1 MIGSRSGFVDYYIH
15 LTAPEPNKTGSVF
28 MKKLLLAVAAA
39 SAISLFAW
47 AEEVRTG
54 DILRTGHPD
63 EYIVKKG
70 DTLWDISGT
79 FLSKPWLWPD
89 IWEINPQI
97 KDPHWIYPGDLVR
110 LVYREGEPR
119 LVVDRTTKMSPDD
132 RATQPG
138 TTRLS
143 PQVRV
148 ESIEDAITTIPLEE
162 IDPFLS
168 RSRVVNPGDLESAA
182 YILQGSQQHLIVG
195 EGDTVY
201 ARGSFDGLGGYGVYR
216 KAEAMVDPK
225 TRELLGVH
233 AQGIGD
239 VTVTKVEGD
248 IATLNVS
255 RSYEEIR
262 PGDRLLPTEDQT
274 ITATFMPSAPD
285 VDINGVIMAVERGVS
300 QIGKMDVVFLNRGE
314 REGLQVG
321 NVLAIYRA
329 GETVKDRVK
338 GGNVTLPDERAG
350 LLMVFRTFEKMSF
363 ALVLE
368 TDRPLAVGDKV
379 RNP

>member
-1 MIGSRSGFVDYYIH
+1 
-15 LTAPEPNKTGSVF
+15 
-28 MKKLLLAVAAA
+28 MKKLFFAVVTV
-39 SAISLFAW
+39 SLISIFAW
-47 AEEVRTG
+47 AEEVVRTTG
-54 DILRTGHPD
+54 TVLRMDHPN
-63 EYIVKKG
+63 EYVVKKG

-79 FLSKPWLWPD
+79 FLSKPWLWPE

-97 KDPHWIYPGDLVR
+97 EDPHWIYPGDLIR

-119 LVVDRTTKMSPDD
+119 LTLERTTKLAPGD
-132 RATQPG
+132 RSAING
-138 TTRLS
+138 TDRLS
-143 PQVRV
+143 PQVR
-148 ESIEDAITTIPLEE
+148 SQRIEDAITTIPLEE

-168 RSRVVNPGDLESAA
+168 RSRIVNPGDLESAA

-195 EGDTVY
+195 EGDAAY
-201 ARGSFDGLGGYGVYR
+201 ARGNFGDSITAYGVYR
-216 KAEAMVDPK
+216 KGEAVIDPV

-233 AQGIGD
+233 AQGVGNVNV
-239 VTVTKVEGD
+239 VTVAND
-248 IATLNVS
+248 IATLNVA

-262 PGDRLLPTEDQT
+262 PGDRLLPSDNEVL
-274 ITATFMPSAPD
+274 TAIFEPSAPD
-285 VDINGVIMAVERGVS
+285 ADISGLIIGVEKGVT
-300 QIGKMDVVFLNRGE
+300 QIGKLDVVFLNRGE

-321 NVLAIYRA
+321 NVLAIYKT
-329 GETVKDRVK
+329 GEMVADRVK
-338 GGNVTLPDERAG
+338 GDKVALPDERAG

>member
-1 MIGSRSGFVDYYIH
+1 
-15 LTAPEPNKTGSVF
+15 
-28 MKKLLLAVAAA
+28 MKKLLMAVIAT
-39 SAISLFAW
+39 SLISVMAW
-47 AEEVRTG
+47 AQDAVRSTG
-54 DILRTGHPD
+54 TVLKMGHPE

-79 FLSKPWLWPD
+79 FLDKPWLWPE

-97 KDPHWIYPGDLVR
+97 ENPHWIYPGDLIR
-110 LVYREGEPR
+110 LVYREGQPR
-119 LVVDRTTKMSPDD
+119 LTLERTTKL
-132 RATQPG
+132 TPG
-138 TTRLS
+138 TASADRQAINGATRLS
-143 PQVRV
+143 PQVRYQ
-148 ESIEDAITTIPLEE
+148 SIEDAITAIPLEE

-201 ARGSFDGLGGYGVYR
+201 ARGGFPDGLGGYGIYR
-216 KAEAMVDPK
+216 QAEALVDPK
-225 TRELLGVH
+225 TRELLGIH
-233 AQGIGD
+233 AQGIGNAN
-239 VTVTKVEGD
+239 VTKVESD
-248 IATLNVS
+248 IATLSVT
-255 RSYEEIR
+255 RSFEEVR
-262 PGDRLLPTEDQT
+262 PGDRLLPVDDQVL
-274 ITATFMPSAPD
+274 TAVFEPSAPD
-285 VDINGVIMAVERGVS
+285 VDIEGVIMAVERGVS
-300 QIGKMDVVFLNRGE
+300 QIGKLDVVFLNRGT

-321 NVLAIYRA
+321 NVLAIYRT
-329 GETVKDRVK
+329 GEVVADRVK
-338 GGNVTLPDERAG
+338 GGKVALPDERAG

>member
-1 MIGSRSGFVDYYIH
+1 
-15 LTAPEPNKTGSVF
+15 

-119 LVVDRTTKMSPDD
+119 LVVDRTTKLSPDD

-201 ARGSFDGLGGYGVYR
+201 ARGGFDGLGAYGVYR
-216 KAEAMVDPK
+216 KAEALVDPK

-239 VTVTKVEGD
+239 VSVTKVEGD

-300 QIGKMDVVFLNRGE
+300 QIGKLDVVFLNRGE

-321 NVLAIYRA
+321 NVLAIYRT

-338 GGNVTLPDERAG
+338 GGSVTLPDERAG

>member
-1 MIGSRSGFVDYYIH
+1 
-15 LTAPEPNKTGSVF
+15 
-28 MKKLLLAVAAA
+28 MKKLLLAVIAT
-39 SAISLFAW
+39 SLISVMSW
-47 AEEVRTG
+47 AQDVVKTTG
-54 DILRTGHPD
+54 TVLKMGHPD

-79 FLSKPWLWPD
+79 FLDKPWLWPE

-97 KDPHWIYPGDLVR
+97 ENPHWIYPGDMIR

-119 LVVDRTTKMSPDD
+119 LTLERTTKLV
-132 RATQPG
+132 PG
-138 TTRLS
+138 TEGADRQAINGTTKLS
-143 PQVRV
+143 PQIR
-148 ESIEDAITTIPLEE
+148 SQRIDDAITTIPLEE

-201 ARGSFDGLGGYGVYR
+201 ARGSFPAELGGYGVYR
-216 KAEAMVDPK
+216 KADALIDPK

-233 AQGIGD
+233 AQGIGN
-239 VTVTKVEGD
+239 VNVTKTEGD
-248 IATLNVS
+248 IATLSVT

-262 PGDRLLPTEDQT
+262 PGDRLLPVDDLVL
-274 ITATFMPSAPD
+274 TAVFEPSAPD
-285 VDINGVIMAVERGVS
+285 VDIDGVIMAVERGVS
-300 QIGKMDVVFLNRGE
+300 QIGKLDVVFLNRGE

-321 NVLAIYRA
+321 NVLAIYKT
-329 GETVKDRVK
+329 GEIVADRVK
-338 GGNVTLPDERAG
+338 GGKVTLPDERAG

-363 ALVLE
+363 ALILE

>member
-1 MIGSRSGFVDYYIH
+1 
-15 LTAPEPNKTGSVF
+15 

-79 FLSKPWLWPD
+79 FLSKPWLWPE

-97 KDPHWIYPGDLVR
+97 EDPHWIYPGDLVR
-110 LVYREGEPR
+110 LVYKEGEPR
-119 LVVDRTTKMSPDD
+119 LTVERTTKLSPD
-132 RATQPG
+132 RAG
-138 TTRLS
+138 LSGATRLS
-143 PQVRV
+143 PQIRTQR
-148 ESIEDAITTIPLEE
+148 IEDAVTAIPLEE

-201 ARGSFDGLGGYGVYR
+201 ARGSFADSLAAYGVYR
-216 KAEAMVDPK
+216 KAEAFVDPK
-225 TRELLGVH
+225 TREFLGVH

-239 VTVTKVEGD
+239 VGVVKVEGE

-262 PGDRLLPTEDQT
+262 PGDRLLPAEDMAV
-274 ITATFMPSAPD
+274 TAVFQPSAPD
-285 VDINGVIMAVERGVS
+285 VDVNGVIMAVEKGVS

-314 REGLQVG
+314 REGLQAG
-321 NVLAIYRA
+321 NVLAIYRS
-329 GETVKDRVK
+329 GEVVADRVK
-338 GGNVTLPDERAG
+338 GGKVTLPDERAG

>member
-1 MIGSRSGFVDYYIH
+1 
-15 LTAPEPNKTGSVF
+15 

-39 SAISLFAW
+39 SAISIAAW
-47 AEEVRTG
+47 AQEVRTG

-97 KDPHWIYPGDLVR
+97 KDPHWIYPGDLIR
-110 LVYREGEPR
+110 LVYRDGEPR
-119 LVVDRTTKMSPDD
+119 LMVERTTRLTPN
-132 RATQPG
+132 G
-138 TTRLS
+138 TTRLT
-143 PQVRV
+143 PQIRAQN
-148 ESIEDAITTIPLEE
+148 IEDAVTTIPLEE

-201 ARGSFDGLGGYGVYR
+201 ARGNFADALSAYGVYR
-216 KAEAMVDPK
+216 KAEAFVDPK
-225 TRELLGVH
+225 TREFLGVH

-239 VTVTKVEGD
+239 VSVSKIEAD
-248 IATLNVS
+248 IATLNVT

-262 PGDRLLPTEDQT
+262 PGDRLLPAEDQAV
-274 ITATFMPSAPD
+274 TAIFQPSAPD
-285 VDINGVIMAVERGVS
+285 VDIDGVIIAVERGVS

-314 REGLQVG
+314 REGLQTG

-329 GETVKDRVK
+329 GEIVADRVK
-338 GGNVTLPDERAG
+338 GGKVTLPDERAG

>member
-1 MIGSRSGFVDYYIH
+1 
-15 LTAPEPNKTGSVF
+15 

-39 SAISLFAW
+39 SAISFFAW
-47 AEEVRTG
+47 AEEIRSG
-54 DILRTGHPD
+54 DILRTGHPE

-79 FLSKPWLWPD
+79 FLSKPWRWPE

-97 KDPHWIYPGDLVR
+97 DDPHWIYPGDLIR
-110 LVYREGEPR
+110 LIYRDGEPR
-119 LVVDRTTKMSPDD
+119 LTVERTTKLS
-132 RATQPG
+132 PG

-143 PQVRV
+143 PQIRAQ
-148 ESIEDAITTIPLEE
+148 SIEDAITAIPLEE

-168 RSRVVNPGDLESAA
+168 RSRVVNPGELEAAA

-201 ARGSFDGLGGYGVYR
+201 ARGNFADGLSAYGVYR
-216 KAEAMVDPK
+216 KAEAFVDPK

-239 VTVTKVEGD
+239 VGVVKVENE
-248 IATLNVS
+248 IATLTVS
-255 RSYEEIR
+255 RSHEEIR
-262 PGDRLLPTEDQT
+262 PGDRLLPAEDQR
-274 ITATFMPSAPD
+274 ITAVFHPSAPD
-285 VDINGVIMAVERGVS
+285 VDVEGLIIAVEGGVT
-300 QIGKMDVVFLNRGE
+300 QIGKLDVVFLNRGE
-314 REGLQVG
+314 REGLQIG

-329 GETVKDRVK
+329 GETVADRVK
-338 GGNVTLPDERAG
+338 GGKVTLPDERAG